1 VINIITIFLFRHYNL
16 NIIVKKYRILTWEA
30 RMAKLKKKEKTGTTV
45 ATEDHDDVIKRVG
58 NAVTIVVSRT
68 VFPGFEKE
76 YDAWVRKLADEARK
90 SPGNTGVTMLIPEPG
105 KGGLHHI
112 IFNFADEKSMHI
124 WETSYERQKLSHEAD
139 AFSKR
144 SRQMQTGLETWFS
157 IPECP
162 ELDTPPHW
170 KMALVTWIG
179 VFLCAVGLSKL
190 IELFWKSPNFWAFN
204 AVITLLL
211 VSSLTWVVM
220 PIFSRYVFRKWLYKN
235 K

>member
-1 VINIITIFLFRHYNL
+1 MPK
-16 NIIVKKYRILTWEA
+16 VK
-30 RMAKLKKKEKTGTTV
+30 AKTTSQV
-45 ATEDHDDVIKRVG
+45 PTNVEDQDEIIKRVG
-58 NAVTIVVSRT
+58 DAVTIVVSRT
-68 VFPGFEKE
+68 VFPGYEKE

-144 SRQMQTGLETWFS
+144 SRQAQTGLETWFS

-179 VFLCAVGLSKL
+179 VFLGSCGIIAILD
-190 IELFWKSPNFWAFN
+190 LFWVPHNFWAFN
-204 AVITLLL
+204 AVVGALL
-211 VSSLTWVVM
+211 VSLLTWVVM
-220 PIFSRYVFRKWLYKN
+220 PIFSRYIFKKWLYKN

>member
-1 VINIITIFLFRHYNL
+1 M
-16 NIIVKKYRILTWEA
+16 A
-30 RMAKLKKKEKTGTTV
+30 RKKKTTIEQV
-45 ATEDHDDVIKRVG
+45 AVKPEDRDEIIKRVG
-58 NAVTIVVSRT
+58 DAVTIVVSRK
-68 VFPGFEKE
+68 VFPGYEKE

-105 KGGLHHI
+105 QGGLHHV

-124 WETSYERQKLSHEAD
+124 WETSYTRQKLSHEAD

-144 SRQMQTGLETWFS
+144 SRQVQTGLETWFS

-179 VFLCAVGLSKL
+179 VFLGAIGISLL
-190 IELFWKSPNFWAFN
+190 LELFWKSPNFWAFN
-204 AVITLLL
+204 AAISALL
-211 VSSLTWVVM
+211 VSLLTWVIM
-220 PIFSRYVFRKWLYKN
+220 PIFSRYIFRKWLYRN